1 MSETILHPARAVR
14 GVESVRPQLGRKRFL
29 ETVALTA
36 AGFVFSIR
44 AGTAQTPSPAPA
56 TAPDRGP
63 QIEADLI
70 RRFVVAGHARLD
82 VVQEMLAAQPAL
94 INGVWDW
101 GQGDFETA
109 LGGASHMGRRD
120 IAEFLLEKGARLD
133 LFAAAALGKLDVIK
147 AAVAAFP
154 KIVHVRGPHTIPL
167 IAHAEK
173 GGSREVVEFLKPLA
187 VSSNR

>member
-1 MSETILHPARAVR
+1 MSETILHRARF
-14 GVESVRPQLGRKRFL
+14 VEAASTQLGRKRFL
-29 ETVALTA
+29 QTVALTA
-36 AGFVFSIR
+36 AGAVFSVR
-44 AGTAQTPSPAPA
+44 TSKAQTSSPSPAA
-56 TAPDRGP
+56 APDRGP

-70 RRFVVAGHARLD
+70 KRFVVAGHARLD
-82 VVQEMLAAQPAL
+82 VVQEMLGAQPAL

-101 GQGDFETA
+101 GKGDFETA

-133 LFAAAALGKLDVIK
+133 LFAAATLGKLDVIK

-173 GGSREVVEFLKPLA
+173 GGSTEVVEFLKPL
-187 VSSNR
+187 VDSSKR